1 MEKKITWIISGVLA
15 LALIVTGV
23 LFIQEKQANDAR
35 VQELES
41 TLSQQASE
49 IAALNADAAEK
60 DSQIEALSADA
71 ADKASQIE
79 ALNADSVDKDSQIE
93 ALSADVAERDSQI
106 EALNADAAEKN
117 SQIETLN
124 ADAAEK
130 NSQIEALNA
139 DAAEKASQIEALNA
153 DAAEKASQI
162 EALNA
167 DVADKASQIEALNAQ
182 LEQQASATQKPEIPA
197 SVPGEYAST
206 REFLYQLEQED
217 IIYDYGGIDTYNGNK
232 EKVSISFECGGH
244 DIDIRFWFPESNDDV
259 SIRVWDVIS
268 YRSAEES
275 SVIRA
280 CNELNNTYRFVTF
293 EADSN
298 DCTVT
303 LSMDLIVRPEADI
316 GDITLEALVRVY
328 SILKEAYSTLDYYD

>member
-23 LFIQEKQANDAR
+23 LFIQEKQANGAR

-106 EALNADAAEKN
+106 ETLSADAAEKN
-117 SQIETLN
+117 
-124 ADAAEK
+124 
-130 NSQIEALNA
+130 
-139 DAAEKASQIEALNA
+139 SQIEALNA

-197 SVPGEYAST
+197 SIPGEYAST

-268 YRSAEES
+268 YRSAVES

-316 GDITLEALVRVY
+316 GDITMEAMVRVY

>member
-106 EALNADAAEKN
+106 E
-117 SQIETLN
+117 TL
-124 ADAAEK
+124 
-130 NSQIEALNA
+130 S
-139 DAAEKASQIEALNA
+139 A

-197 SVPGEYAST
+197 SIPGEYAST

-232 EKVSISFECGGH
+232 EKVTVSFECGGH
-244 DIDIRFWFPESNDDV
+244 NIDIRFWFPESNDDV

-268 YRSAEES
+268 YRSAVES

>member
-117 SQIETLN
+117 SQIE
-124 ADAAEK
+124 
-130 NSQIEALNA
+130 
-139 DAAEKASQIEALNA
+139 ALNA

-197 SVPGEYAST
+197 SIPGEYAST

>member
-106 EALNADAAEKN
+106 EA
-117 SQIETLN
+117 LN

-268 YRSAEES
+268 YRSAVES

>member
-35 VQELES
+35 VQALES

-93 ALSADVAERDSQI
+93 ALSADVAERD
-106 EALNADAAEKN
+106 

-197 SVPGEYAST
+197 SIPGEYAST

>member
-41 TLSQQASE
+41 TVSQQTSE

-106 EALNADAAEKN
+106 EALSADAAEKD
-117 SQIETLN
+117 SQIEVLN
-124 ADAAEK
+124 ADVAEK
-130 NSQIEALNA
+130 DSQIEALNA
-139 DAAEKASQIEALNA
+139 DAVEKDNQIEALSA
-153 DAAEKASQI
+153 DA
-162 EALNA
+162 
-167 DVADKASQIEALNAQ
+167 ADKASQIEALNAQ
-182 LEQQASATQKPEIPA
+182 LEQVSTTQKPEIPA
-197 SVPGEYAST
+197 SIPGEYAST

-217 IIYDYGGIDTYNGNK
+217 IIYDYGGIDTNNGNK
-232 EKVSISFECGGH
+232 EKVSISFACSGH
-244 DIDIRFWFPESNDDV
+244 NIDIRFWFPESNDDV

-268 YRSAEES
+268 YRSAVES

-298 DCTVT
+298 DYTVT
-303 LSMDLIVRPEADI
+303 LSMDLIIRPEADI
-316 GDITLEALVRVY
+316 GDITMEAMVRVY

>member
-23 LFIQEKQANDAR
+23 LFIQEKQTNDAR
-35 VQELES
+35 VQALES

-117 SQIETLN
+117 SQIE
-124 ADAAEK
+124 
-130 NSQIEALNA
+130 ALNA

-197 SVPGEYAST
+197 SIPGEYAST

-268 YRSAEES
+268 YRSAVES

>member
-23 LFIQEKQANDAR
+23 LFIQEKQANGAR

-153 DAAEKASQI
+153 D
-162 EALNA
+162 
-167 DVADKASQIEALNAQ
+167 VADKASQIEALNAQ

-197 SVPGEYAST
+197 SIPGEYAST

>member
-41 TLSQQASE
+41 TVSQQTSE

-106 EALNADAAEKN
+106 E
-117 SQIETLN
+117 TLN

-139 DAAEKASQIEALNA
+139 DVAEKNSQIEALNA
-153 DAAEKASQI
+153 GAAEKDNQI
-162 EALNA
+162 EALSA
-167 DVADKASQIEALNAQ
+167 DAADKASQIEALNAQ
-182 LEQQASATQKPEIPA
+182 LEQVSTTQKPEIPA
-197 SVPGEYAST
+197 SIPGEYAST

-217 IIYDYGGIDTYNGNK
+217 IIYDYGGIDTNNGNK
-232 EKVSISFECGGH
+232 EKVSISFACSGH

-268 YRSAEES
+268 YRSAVES

-298 DCTVT
+298 DYTVT
-303 LSMDLIVRPEADI
+303 LSMDLIIRPEADI
-316 GDITLEALVRVY
+316 GDITMEAMVRVY

>member
-23 LFIQEKQANDAR
+23 LFIQEKQTNDAR
-35 VQELES
+35 VQALES

-117 SQIETLN
+117 SQIE
-124 ADAAEK
+124 
-130 NSQIEALNA
+130 ALNA

-197 SVPGEYAST
+197 SIPGEYAST

>member
-41 TLSQQASE
+41 TVSQQTSE

-106 EALNADAAEKN
+106 E
-117 SQIETLN
+117 TLN

-139 DAAEKASQIEALNA
+139 DVAEKN
-153 DAAEKASQI
+153 SQI

-167 DVADKASQIEALNAQ
+167 DVAEKNSQIEALNAGAAEKDNQIEALSADAADKASQIEALNAQ
-182 LEQQASATQKPEIPA
+182 LEQISTTQKPEIPA
-197 SVPGEYAST
+197 SIPGEYAST

-217 IIYDYGGIDTYNGNK
+217 IIYDYGGIDTNNGNK
-232 EKVSISFECGGH
+232 EKVSISFACSGH

-268 YRSAEES
+268 YRSAVES

-298 DCTVT
+298 DYTVT
-303 LSMDLIVRPEADI
+303 LSMDLIIRPEADI
-316 GDITLEALVRVY
+316 GDITMEAMVRVY

>member
-106 EALNADAAEKN
+106 EALNADAADK
-117 SQIETLN
+117 
-124 ADAAEK
+124 A
-130 NSQIEALNA
+130 SQIEALNA
-139 DAAEKASQIEALNA
+139 DAAEKNSQIEALNA

-197 SVPGEYAST
+197 SIPGEYAST

-268 YRSAEES
+268 YRSAVES

>member
-41 TLSQQASE
+41 TVSQQTSE
-49 IAALNADAAEK
+49 IAALNADVAEK

-93 ALSADVAERDSQI
+93 ALSADVAEKNSQI
-106 EALNADAAEKN
+106 EALNADV
-117 SQIETLN
+117 
-124 ADAAEK
+124 AEK

-139 DAAEKASQIEALNA
+139 GAAEKDNQIEALSA
-153 DAAEKASQI
+153 DA
-162 EALNA
+162 
-167 DVADKASQIEALNAQ
+167 ADKASQIEALNAQ
-182 LEQQASATQKPEIPA
+182 LEQISTTQKPEIPA
-197 SVPGEYAST
+197 SIPGEYAST

-217 IIYDYGGIDTYNGNK
+217 IIYDYGGIDTNNGNK
-232 EKVSISFECGGH
+232 EKVSISFACSGH

-268 YRSAEES
+268 YRSAVES

-298 DCTVT
+298 DYTVT
-303 LSMDLIVRPEADI
+303 LSMDLIIRPEADI
-316 GDITLEALVRVY
+316 GDITMEAMVRVY

>member
-93 ALSADVAERDSQI
+93 ALSADVAE
-106 EALNADAAEKN
+106 
-117 SQIETLN
+117 
-124 ADAAEK
+124 
-130 NSQIEALNA
+130 
-139 DAAEKASQIEALNA
+139 
-153 DAAEKASQI
+153 KASQI

-197 SVPGEYAST
+197 SIPGEYAST

>member
-106 EALNADAAEKN
+106 EALNADAADK
-117 SQIETLN
+117 
-124 ADAAEK
+124 A
-130 NSQIEALNA
+130 SQIEALNA
-139 DAAEKASQIEALNA
+139 DAAEKNSQIEALNA

-197 SVPGEYAST
+197 SIPGEYAST

-268 YRSAEES
+268 YRSAVES

-316 GDITLEALVRVY
+316 GDSERSLFHPGLLRL
-328 SILKEAYSTLDYYD
+328 ILKYPKKCRSSLNSERICFFVG

>member
-117 SQIETLN
+117 SQIE
-124 ADAAEK
+124 
-130 NSQIEALNA
+130 ALNA
-139 DAAEKASQIEALNA
+139 DAAENASQIEALNA

-197 SVPGEYAST
+197 SIPGEYAST

-268 YRSAEES
+268 YRSAVES

>member
-23 LFIQEKQANDAR
+23 LFIQEKQTNDAR

-153 DAAEKASQI
+153 D
-162 EALNA
+162 
-167 DVADKASQIEALNAQ
+167 VADKASQIEALNAQ

-197 SVPGEYAST
+197 SIPGEYAST

>member
-23 LFIQEKQANDAR
+23 LFIQEKQTNDAR

-130 NSQIEALNA
+130 
-139 DAAEKASQIEALNA
+139 ASQIEALNA

-197 SVPGEYAST
+197 SIPGEYAST

>member
-153 DAAEKASQI
+153 D
-162 EALNA
+162 
-167 DVADKASQIEALNAQ
+167 VADKASQIEALNAQ
-182 LEQQASATQKPEIPA
+182 LEKASATQKPEIPA

-268 YRSAEES
+268 YRSAVES

>member
-41 TLSQQASE
+41 TVSQQTSE

-79 ALNADSVDKDSQIE
+79 ALNADSVDKASQIEALSADVTERDSQIE
-93 ALSADVAERDSQI
+93 ALSADAAEKDSQIEVLNADVAEKDNQI
-106 EALNADAAEKN
+106 EALNADAAEKDN
-117 SQIETLN
+117 
-124 ADAAEK
+124 
-130 NSQIEALNA
+130 QIEALSA
-139 DAAEKASQIEALNA
+139 DA
-153 DAAEKASQI
+153 
-162 EALNA
+162 
-167 DVADKASQIEALNAQ
+167 ADKASQIEALNAQ
-182 LEQQASATQKPEIPA
+182 LEQISTTQKPEIPA
-197 SVPGEYAST
+197 SIPGEYAST

-217 IIYDYGGIDTYNGNK
+217 IIYDYGGIDTNNGNK
-232 EKVSISFECGGH
+232 EKVSISFACSGH

-268 YRSAEES
+268 YRSAVES

-298 DCTVT
+298 DYTVT
-303 LSMDLIVRPEADI
+303 LSMDLIIRPEADI
-316 GDITLEALVRVY
+316 GDITMEAMVRVY

>member
-23 LFIQEKQANDAR
+23 LFIQEKQTNDAR
-35 VQELES
+35 VQALES

-153 DAAEKASQI
+153 D
-162 EALNA
+162 
-167 DVADKASQIEALNAQ
+167 VADKASQIEALNAQ

-197 SVPGEYAST
+197 SIPGEYAST

>member
-23 LFIQEKQANDAR
+23 LFIQEKQTNDAR
-35 VQELES
+35 VQALES

-117 SQIETLN
+117 SQIE
-124 ADAAEK
+124 
-130 NSQIEALNA
+130 ALNA

-197 SVPGEYAST
+197 SIPGEYAST

-217 IIYDYGGIDTYNGNK
+217 IIYDYGGIDTSNGNK

-268 YRSAEES
+268 YRSAVES

-328 SILKEAYSTLDYYD
+328 SILKEA

>member
-41 TLSQQASE
+41 TVSQQTSE

-106 EALNADAAEKN
+106 E
-117 SQIETLN
+117 TLN

-139 DAAEKASQIEALNA
+139 DVAEKNSQIEALNA
-153 DAAEKASQI
+153 GAAEKDNQI
-162 EALNA
+162 EALSA
-167 DVADKASQIEALNAQ
+167 DAADKASQIEALNAQ
-182 LEQQASATQKPEIPA
+182 LEQISTTQKPEIPA
-197 SVPGEYAST
+197 SIPGEYAST

-217 IIYDYGGIDTYNGNK
+217 IIYDYGGIDTNNGNK
-232 EKVSISFECGGH
+232 EKVSISFACSGH

-268 YRSAEES
+268 YRSAVES

-298 DCTVT
+298 DYTVT
-303 LSMDLIVRPEADI
+303 LSMDLIIRPEADI
-316 GDITLEALVRVY
+316 GDITMEAMVRVY

>member
-41 TLSQQASE
+41 TVSQQTSE
-49 IAALNADAAEK
+49 IAALNADAADK

-139 DAAEKASQIEALNA
+139 DAE
-153 DAAEKASQI
+153 EKASQI

-197 SVPGEYAST
+197 SIPGEYAST

-217 IIYDYGGIDTYNGNK
+217 IIYDYGGIDTNNGNK
-232 EKVSISFECGGH
+232 EKVSISFACSGH

-268 YRSAEES
+268 YRSAVES

>member
-23 LFIQEKQANDAR
+23 LFIQEKQTNDAR
-35 VQELES
+35 VQALES

-106 EALNADAAEKN
+106 EALNADAA
-117 SQIETLN
+117 
-124 ADAAEK
+124 
-130 NSQIEALNA
+130 
-139 DAAEKASQIEALNA
+139 
-153 DAAEKASQI
+153 
-162 EALNA
+162 
-167 DVADKASQIEALNAQ
+167 DKDSQIEALNAQ
-182 LEQQASATQKPEIPA
+182 LEQQASAAQKPEIPA
-197 SVPGEYAST
+197 SIPGEYAST

-268 YRSAEES
+268 YRSAVES

>member
-153 DAAEKASQI
+153 D
-162 EALNA
+162 
-167 DVADKASQIEALNAQ
+167 VADKASQIEALNAQ

-197 SVPGEYAST
+197 SIPGEYAST

>member
-130 NSQIEALNA
+130 
-139 DAAEKASQIEALNA
+139 ASQIEALNA

-197 SVPGEYAST
+197 SIPGEYAST

>member
-106 EALNADAAEKN
+106 E
-117 SQIETLN
+117 TLS

-197 SVPGEYAST
+197 SIPGEYAST

>member
-153 DAAEKASQI
+153 D
-162 EALNA
+162 
-167 DVADKASQIEALNAQ
+167 VADKASQIEALNAQ

-197 SVPGEYAST
+197 SIPGEYAST

-268 YRSAEES
+268 YRSAVES

>member
-106 EALNADAAEKN
+106 EALNADAA
-117 SQIETLN
+117 
-124 ADAAEK
+124 
-130 NSQIEALNA
+130 
-139 DAAEKASQIEALNA
+139 
-153 DAAEKASQI
+153 
-162 EALNA
+162 
-167 DVADKASQIEALNAQ
+167 DKDSQIEALNAQ

-197 SVPGEYAST
+197 SIPGEYAST

>member
-106 EALNADAAEKN
+106 EALNADAADK
-117 SQIETLN
+117 
-124 ADAAEK
+124 A
-130 NSQIEALNA
+130 SQIEALNA
-139 DAAEKASQIEALNA
+139 DAAEKNSQIEALNA

-268 YRSAEES
+268 YRSAVES

-316 GDITLEALVRVY
+316 GDITMEAMVRVY

>member
-41 TLSQQASE
+41 TVSQQTSE

-106 EALNADAAEKN
+106 EALSADAAEKD
-117 SQIETLN
+117 SQIEVLN
-124 ADAAEK
+124 ADVAEK
-130 NSQIEALNA
+130 DSQIEALNA
-139 DAAEKASQIEALNA
+139 DAVEKDNQIEALSA
-153 DAAEKASQI
+153 DA
-162 EALNA
+162 
-167 DVADKASQIEALNAQ
+167 ADKASQIEALNAQ
-182 LEQQASATQKPEIPA
+182 LEQISTTQKPEIPA
-197 SVPGEYAST
+197 SIPGEYAST

-217 IIYDYGGIDTYNGNK
+217 IIYDYGGIDTNNGNK
-232 EKVSISFECGGH
+232 EKVSISFACSGH

-268 YRSAEES
+268 YRSAVES

-298 DCTVT
+298 DYTVT
-303 LSMDLIVRPEADI
+303 LSMDLIIRPEADI
-316 GDITLEALVRVY
+316 GDITMEAMVRVY
-328 SILKEAYSTLDYYD
+328 SILKEAYSTLDSYD

>member
-23 LFIQEKQANDAR
+23 LFIQEKQANGAR
-35 VQELES
+35 VQELEI

-130 NSQIEALNA
+130 
-139 DAAEKASQIEALNA
+139 ASQIEALNA

-197 SVPGEYAST
+197 SIPGEYAST

>member
-41 TLSQQASE
+41 TVSQQTSE

-106 EALNADAAEKN
+106 E
-117 SQIETLN
+117 TLN

-139 DAAEKASQIEALNA
+139 DVAEKNSQIEALNA
-153 DAAEKASQI
+153 GAAEKDNQI
-162 EALNA
+162 EALSA
-167 DVADKASQIEALNAQ
+167 DAADKASQIEALNAQ
-182 LEQQASATQKPEIPA
+182 LEQISTTQKPEIPA
-197 SVPGEYAST
+197 SIPGEYAST

-217 IIYDYGGIDTYNGNK
+217 IIYDYGGIDTNNGNK
-232 EKVSISFECGGH
+232 EKVSISFACSGH

-268 YRSAEES
+268 YRSAVES

-298 DCTVT
+298 DYTVT
-303 LSMDLIVRPEADI
+303 LSMDLIIRPEADI
-316 GDITLEALVRVY
+316 GDITMEAMVRVY
-328 SILKEAYSTLDYYD
+328 SILKEANTTLDYYD

>member
-130 NSQIEALNA
+130 
-139 DAAEKASQIEALNA
+139 ASQIEALNA

-197 SVPGEYAST
+197 SIPGEYAST

-232 EKVSISFECGGH
+232 EKVSISFEYGGH

-268 YRSAEES
+268 YRSAVES

>member
-41 TLSQQASE
+41 TVSQQTSE

-106 EALNADAAEKN
+106 E
-117 SQIETLN
+117 TLN

-139 DAAEKASQIEALNA
+139 DVAEKN
-153 DAAEKASQI
+153 SQI

-167 DVADKASQIEALNAQ
+167 DVAEKNSQIEALNAGAAEKDNQIEALSADAADKASQIEALNAQ
-182 LEQQASATQKPEIPA
+182 LEQISTTQKPEIPA
-197 SVPGEYAST
+197 SIPGEYAST

-217 IIYDYGGIDTYNGNK
+217 IIYDYGGIDTNNGNK

-298 DCTVT
+298 DYTVT
-303 LSMDLIVRPEADI
+303 LSMDLIIRPEADI
-316 GDITLEALVRVY
+316 GDITMEAMVRVY

>member
-35 VQELES
+35 VQALES

-49 IAALNADAAEK
+49 IAELNADAAEK

-106 EALNADAAEKN
+106 E
-117 SQIETLN
+117 TLN

-130 NSQIEALNA
+130 N
-139 DAAEKASQIEALNA
+139 SQIEALNA

-197 SVPGEYAST
+197 SIPGEYAST
-206 REFLYQLEQED
+206 REFLYQLEQEN

-316 GDITLEALVRVY
+316 GDITMEAMVRVY

>member
-106 EALNADAAEKN
+106 E
-117 SQIETLN
+117 TLN

-139 DAAEKASQIEALNA
+139 GAAEKDNQIEALSA
-153 DAAEKASQI
+153 DA
-162 EALNA
+162 
-167 DVADKASQIEALNAQ
+167 ADKASQIEALNAQ
-182 LEQQASATQKPEIPA
+182 LEQISTTQKPEIPA
-197 SVPGEYAST
+197 SIPGEYAST

-217 IIYDYGGIDTYNGNK
+217 IIYDYGGIDTNNGNK
-232 EKVSISFECGGH
+232 EKVSISFACSGH

-268 YRSAEES
+268 YRSAVES

-298 DCTVT
+298 DYTVT
-303 LSMDLIVRPEADI
+303 LSMDLIIRPEADI
-316 GDITLEALVRVY
+316 GDITMEAMVRVY

>member
-41 TLSQQASE
+41 TVSQQTSE
-49 IAALNADAAEK
+49 IAALNADAADK

-106 EALNADAAEKN
+106 E
-117 SQIETLN
+117 TLN

-139 DAAEKASQIEALNA
+139 DVAEKDSQIEALNA
-153 DAAEKASQI
+153 DAAEKDNQI
-162 EALNA
+162 EALSA
-167 DVADKASQIEALNAQ
+167 DAADKASQIEALNAQ
-182 LEQQASATQKPEIPA
+182 LEQISTTQKPEIPA
-197 SVPGEYAST
+197 SIPGEYAST

-217 IIYDYGGIDTYNGNK
+217 IIYDYGGIDTNNGNK
-232 EKVSISFECGGH
+232 EKVSISFACSGH

-268 YRSAEES
+268 YRSAVES

-298 DCTVT
+298 DYTVT
-303 LSMDLIVRPEADI
+303 LSMDLIIRPEADI
-316 GDITLEALVRVY
+316 GDITMEAMVRVY